1 MKPFLKWAGG
11 KYKIVDRIL
20 LALPPAKKLVEPFVG
35 SGAVF
40 LNTDYDNFLLAD
52 TNPDLIH
59 LYREVQK
66 SGDNFID
73 EAARLFAPKNN
84 TEAAFYQLRDEFN
97 QCTNIRRRAALFVYL
112 NRHCFNGLCRYNA
125 KGKFN
130 VPFGRYSKPAFPTA
144 EVQNFHLRAQ
154 KAEFI
159 LSDFRSTMQS
169 VLATSAG
176 SAVVYCDPPYVPLT
190 QTANFSDY
198 TKEGFGPQDQ
208 KDLANQAR
216 QLCAQGIAV
225 VISNH
230 DTEFT
235 QDIYAG
241 AAISRFEVQRFIS
254 SKVKNRLKAAELL
267 AVFS

>member
-73 EAARLFAPKNN
+73 EAASLFSPENN

-169 VLATSAG
+169 VLTTSAG

-216 QLCAQGIAV
+216 QLCAQGIVV

-235 QDIYAG
+235 QDIYTG

>member
-35 SGAVF
+35 SGAIF
-40 LNTDYDNFLLAD
+40 LNADYDNFLLAD

-66 SGDNFID
+66 SGDSFID
-73 EAARLFAPKNN
+73 EAAGLFIPENN
-84 TEAAFYQLRDEFN
+84 TETAFYQLRDEFN
-97 QCTNIRRRAALFVYL
+97 QCTDIRRRATLFIYL

-144 EVQNFHLRAQ
+144 EVQNFHLQSQ

-159 LSDFRSTMQS
+159 LSDFRNTMQS
-169 VLATSAG
+169 VLKTSAG
-176 SAVVYCDPPYVPLT
+176 STVVYCDPPYVPLT
-190 QTANFSDY
+190 QTSNFSDY
-198 TKEGFGPQDQ
+198 TKEGFSPQDQ
-208 KDLANQAR
+208 KDLADQAR
-216 QLCAQGIAV
+216 KLCAQGIPV
-225 VISNH
+225 IISNH

-235 QDIYAG
+235 QEIYAV
-241 AAISRFEVQRFIS
+241 ATISRFKVQRFIS
-254 SKVKNRLKAAELL
+254 SKASQRAKAAELL

>member
-11 KYKIVDRIL
+11 KYKIVDKIL
-20 LALPPAKKLVEPFVG
+20 LALPKADKLVEPFVG

-40 LNTDYDNFLLAD
+40 LNADYASFLLAD

-59 LYREVQK
+59 LYREVQA

-73 EAARLFAPKNN
+73 YASRLFVPENN
-84 TEAAFYQLRDEFN
+84 TEEAFYRLRDEFN
-97 QCTNIRRRAALFVYL
+97 QCTDLRRRAALFVYL

-144 EVQNFHLRAQ
+144 EVQNFHLKSQ
-154 KAEFI
+154 NAEFI
-159 LSDFRSTMQS
+159 LSDFKATMQS
-169 VLATSAG
+169 FSG

-190 QTANFSDY
+190 ETSNFSDY
-198 TKEGFGPQDQ
+198 TKEGFSPQDQ
-208 KDLANQAR
+208 RDLATQAR
-216 QLCAQGIAV
+216 TLSAQGIPV

-235 QDIYAG
+235 REIYAG
-241 AAISRFEVQRFIS
+241 AVISRFEVQRFIS
-254 SKVKNRLKAAELL
+254 SKANRRIKAAEIL
-267 AVFS
+267 AVFI